1 MPEDAYGLEVF
12 ELEDEVQKAIQ
23 GAVNARDA
31 EEKIANHFFSGP
43 RVNVQELSDQCFMVA
58 ICPYVGAETYS
69 FTCYR

>member
-1 MPEDAYGLEVF
+1 MLTDVYELEVF

-23 GAVNARDA
+23 GATNARDA
-31 EEKIANHFFSGP
+31 EEKIANHFFPEP
-43 RVNVQELSDQCFMVA
+43 RVNVQELSGQYFIVA